1 LITFRSRFVLTVLF
15 AGSVLVA
22 IPGTAAAGV
31 DQSSDAVS
39 GHAAAASVF
48 LVQGL
53 PDRTVEAQIDGRT
66 VATNLA
72 TTKIAGPFNVSAGT
86 HTVTFLDGSGTVV
99 TRNTVRTAA
108 GSSSDLVVHLQ
119 TAAWR
124 HPVLTQFPNTTDGVP
139 SSKASV
145 TVAHTAA
152 VAPADIRVDGKVLFA
167 NVANGESLNLVVPAG
182 AYRVDIVPTGKQSPV
197 VFGPVT
203 LKVEGGTQTK
213 VYAVGDPAK
222 KTMNVAVHVI
232 DMPAAGSPK
241 PTMIDTGTGGLTAPL
256 QFLAALLRLWRG

>member
-1 LITFRSRFVLTVLF
+1 MLMVVPATATAD
-15 AGSVLVA
+15 AGH
-22 IPGTAAAGV
+22 
-31 DQSSDAVS
+31 SSDAVS
-39 GHAAAASVF
+39 HVAPASVF

-53 PDRTVEAQIDGRT
+53 PDQTLEAQIDGHT
-66 VATNLA
+66 VATNLN
-72 TTKIAGPFNVSAGT
+72 TTEIAGPFRVTAGT
-86 HTVTFLDGSGTVV
+86 HTVSFLDGSGTVV
-99 TRNTVRTAA
+99 IRNSVHTAA

-124 HPVLTQFPNTTDGVP
+124 KPLITQFVNTTAGVP
-139 SSKASV
+139 STKASV

-167 NVANGESLNLVVPAG
+167 NIANGESLNLVVPAG
-182 AYRVDIVPTGKQSPV
+182 SYQVDIVPTGKSSPT

-203 LKVEGGTQTK
+203 LEVKGGSLTK

-241 PTMIDTGTGGLTAPL
+241 PIMIDTGSAGLTVLP
-256 QFLAALLRLWRG
+256 QFIAALLRLWRD